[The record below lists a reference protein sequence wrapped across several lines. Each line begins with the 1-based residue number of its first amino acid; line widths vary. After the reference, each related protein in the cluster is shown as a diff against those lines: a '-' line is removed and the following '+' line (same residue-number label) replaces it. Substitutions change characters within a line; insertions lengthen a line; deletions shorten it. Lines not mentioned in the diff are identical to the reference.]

1 MWGLL
6 AGVRRVRAAGLDAR
20 QHRGEGRAAEHEPA
34 RLRGHRQRQD
44 AAGAGLL
51 RCRLLR
57 RRDRVRRQGRP
68 RAGTSLAVS
77 TSSLCFFAPSV
88 TIPIR
93 SVGVGPFS
101 KKKRSAGV
109 GSRAH
114 TSEAWPILRCFQDA
128 TRAWNMKRRHGT
140 VPVVAFIDRKVFPKK
155 RANVH

>member
-57 RRDRVRRQGRP
+57 RPDRVRRQGRP
-68 RAGTSLAVS
+68 RAGTFLTVS
-77 TSSLCFFAPSV
+77 TSSLCFFVPSV

-93 SVGVGPFS
+93 SVGVGPLS
-101 KKKRSAGV
+101 KTKKECRSGITCT
-109 GSRAH
+109 H
-114 TSEAWPILRCFQDA
+114 IKEAWLILRSLRYSMDPI
-128 TRAWNMKRRHGT
+128 TGLR
-140 VPVVAFIDRKVFPKK
+140 P
-155 RANVH
+155 